1 MSCQL
6 NQLRS
11 ELIGNQSPVGGSGAG
26 SELIVVA
33 DELVKIK
40 KSFRKFDT
48 AKGTYTPK
56 LTIVICGKRHHTRFY
71 PTRDEDADR
80 TKNPLPGT
88 VVDRG
93 VTSIY
98 HFDFFLQAHA
108 GLQGSTK
115 PTHYYVVHDDYG
127 FTQDALQGLTNDVSY
142 LFARA
147 TKAVSLVSPAYYA
160 DLACERGRCYLHPLL
175 QGISS
180 SGGSVTSGGEEQ
192 YEAVMKEGEG
202 LWGGGVSEKLKDTM
216 FYL

>member
-1 MSCQL
+1 M
-6 NQLRS
+6 RMR
-11 ELIGNQSPVGGSGAG
+11 IGRRTPCPVLLS
-26 SELIVVA
+26 
-33 DELVKIK
+33 
-40 KSFRKFDT
+40 T
-48 AKGTYTPK
+48 
-56 LTIVICGKRHHTRFY
+56 
-71 PTRDEDADR
+71 
-80 TKNPLPGT
+80 
-88 VVDRG
+88 G
-93 VTSIY
+93 VSRLFITSIFSFKVRFHRCLLY
-98 HFDFFLQAHA
+98 RLLTYFIHLAHA